1 MNTKRIMSIV
11 VIAILAASML
21 AACSRSA
28 SKAPAANVTT
38 TVIGNF
44 PSLGK
49 TQVVNQQD
57 AIMTQ
62 TAITK
67 QILNPILGAPTE
79 TLVPEEG
86 SEAPAQQPTDTSS
99 STAPQPTAAPIVVV
113 NVPTVTPGLPTTY
126 ELQEGEH
133 VFCIARRFNVNPDDL
148 LTASG
153 LTSADML
160 YEGMTLTLPTTGN
173 KFPGDR
179 SLLDHPAKYTVAEG
193 DTIYRIACMF
203 GDVEPWAIA
212 QANNL
217 TAPYKLTV
225 GKVITV
231 P

>member
-1 MNTKRIMSIV
+1 MYTKRVLSIV
-11 VIAILAASML
+11 VIVLLVAIML

-28 SKAPAANVTT
+28 SKAPVPNVTM

-57 AIMTQ
+57 AIKTQ

-79 TLVPEEG
+79 TPVPEVGPET
-86 SEAPAQQPTDTSS
+86 PAQQPTDTSS
-99 STAPQPTAAPIVVV
+99 STAPQPTEAPIVVV
-113 NVPTVTPGLPTTY
+113 NVPTVTPGLPATY
-126 ELQEGEH
+126 TLQEGEH

-153 LTSADML
+153 LSSADML

-179 SLLDHPAKYTVAEG
+179 SLLDHPAKYTVDAG
-193 DTIYRIACMF
+193 DTIYIIACTY

-217 TAPYKLTV
+217 TAPYKLTA
-225 GKVITV
+225 GMVITI